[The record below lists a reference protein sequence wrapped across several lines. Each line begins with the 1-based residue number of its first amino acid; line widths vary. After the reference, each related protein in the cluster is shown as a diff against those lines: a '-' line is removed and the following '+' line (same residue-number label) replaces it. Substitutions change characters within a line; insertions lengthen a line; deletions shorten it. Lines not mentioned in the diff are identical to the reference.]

1 MKKLN
6 TSNWSSGLLL
16 NINDDRAPG
25 WRTSRRITAELQEKG
40 HSVGRYQVRT
50 LMKMVGLQAIQP
62 LRRPG

>member
-1 MKKLN
+1 M
-6 TSNWSSGLLL
+6 L